1 MALKDQLQDE
11 MKAAMRAKDKARLG
25 VIRLM
30 LAALK
35 QREIDERISLDD
47 SQVIAT
53 LDRMTKQ
60 RRESFTQYRDA
71 GRNDLAEQESFEL
84 EVIQSFMPAPLS
96 DAEIDQLISTTIATS
111 GAETIRDMGKVMA
124 QLKPQLQGRADM
136 AAVSAQVKARLNG

>member
-35 QREIDERISLDD
+35 QREIDEQISLDD

-96 DAEIDQLISTTIATS
+96 AAEIDQLISTAIATS
-111 GAETIRDMGKVMA
+111 GGQTIRDMGKVMA